1 VNLFLLRHAEAA
13 DAAESGKDFDR
24 RLTEEGRKAAK
35 MSASALSELAK
46 IARIYTSPLVRAR
59 ETAELAGRE
68 FPKAPLELTRAL
80 APSAAVEEIV
90 EIVAALAAAGRDEDV
105 LLVGHQPHLGML
117 LGYLVSGRNDVEIPM
132 KKAAVCCV
140 SFRGGRPEPPGKL
153 RWLLPP
159 GVAEKI
165 R

>member
-1 VNLFLLRHAEAA
+1 MNLFLLRHAEAA
-13 DAAESGKDFDR
+13 DAAESGKDSDR
-24 RLTEEGRKAAK
+24 RLTEDGRKAART
-35 MSASALSELAK
+35 SASALSRLAK
-46 IARIYTSPLVRAR
+46 IERILSSPLVRAR

-80 APSAAVEEIV
+80 APSAPVEDIVGEI
-90 EIVAALAAAGRDEDV
+90 AAAGRDEDV

-117 LGYLVSGRNDVEIPM
+117 LGYLVTGRREVEIPM
-132 KKAAVCCV
+132 KKASVCCV